1 MTACPSLPRPTPVV
15 YLVRVRATPVVYLVG
30 ARATPVMYLVGV
42 RATPVVYLV
51 WFRATPVMYLVGVRA
66 TPVVYLV
73 GVRVAHLFWLLC
85 CSFVCACLFLYATGN
100 PCPVLEHLQTYGDVK
115 QVNDTPLLDTWIS
128 NDNAEKTNN
137 EKHAQIRLHYL

>member
-1 MTACPSLPRPTPVV
+1 
-15 YLVRVRATPVVYLVG
+15 
-30 ARATPVMYLVGV
+30 
-42 RATPVVYLV
+42 
-51 WFRATPVMYLVGVRA
+51 MYLVGVRA

-85 CSFVCACLFLYATGN
+85 CSFVCACLLLYATGN